1 MTAKQPATILIVE
14 DEIDIRILYASYLT
28 EKGFKVEQ
36 ASDGQIGFEKIKSLN
51 WNVLLLDI
59 ILPNKDGIGIL
70 KEISNDK
77 TLKKGAILLLTNLSN
92 ENIIEEAFSKGADG
106 YIIKSEITPDDLY
119 NEIQKYLKP
128 ATEDSEATQ

>member
-51 WNVLLLDI
+51 WDVLLLDI

-128 ATEDSEATQ
+128 TTEDSEATQ